1 MQVAG
6 VKVIGSESPCPLR
19 QTMPAAPSPPPSP
32 PQELESPAMDQQRLY
47 EEQQMALYPKFY
59 REQKERL
66 ANK

>member
-1 MQVAG
+1 
-6 VKVIGSESPCPLR
+6 
-19 QTMPAAPSPPPSP
+19 MPNAPSPPPSP
-32 PQELESPAMDQQRLY
+32 PQELESRAVDQQRLY

>member
-1 MQVAG
+1 
-6 VKVIGSESPCPLR
+6 
-19 QTMPAAPSPPPSP
+19 MPVNAPSPPPSP
-32 PQELESPAMDQQRLY
+32 PQELESPPAMDQQRLY

>member
-6 VKVIGSESPCPLR
+6 VKVIGISLRR
-19 QTMPAAPSPPPSP
+19 QTMPAPISPPPSP
-32 PQELESPAMDQQRLY
+32 PQELESPPAVDQQRLY

>member
-1 MQVAG
+1 
-6 VKVIGSESPCPLR
+6 
-19 QTMPAAPSPPPSP
+19 MPAPSPPPSP
-32 PQELESPAMDQQRLY
+32 PQELESPAMAYQQRLY